1 METAKDFFT
10 SSDVK
15 FAAIRKRRRRTDV
28 LFKSLFRIAG
38 IVAAMMVILI
48 IIFVTS
54 RGVRPFLGSAEER
67 VDLKVFLTGSRWRAD
82 QGIYGLG
89 FVIINTLIVS
99 VTGGLLALPLAILSA
114 VLITRIAKGK
124 LSVLLTTIV
133 ETLAAIPSVVYG
145 VFAAGKITVLVRD
158 LGNIFGIS
166 TYGGNSSFAV
176 ILLLAIMTYPTMTT
190 LAVSGIRAVPKE
202 LDFASLALGA
212 TPTQTSFKVIVPAAR
227 SSIATG
233 FTLGLGRAFGEAT
246 AVSMIAGNALTGPS
260 WNPFDITRTL
270 TSTMLTG
277 LHETAGL
284 DYEIRFSVGV
294 VLMIVI
300 VSMNLLVHAAKRR
313 LEKKGSAI
321 S

>member
-1 METAKDFFT
+1 MENAKENVMA
-10 SSDVK
+10 SEAK
-15 FAAIRKRRRRTDV
+15 FAKIRKRRRGTDV
-28 LFKSLFRIAG
+28 LFRNLFRIAG
-38 IVAAMMVILI
+38 VIAAMMVILI

-54 RGVRPFLGSAEER
+54 RGIRPFLGSAEER
-67 VDLKVFLTGSRWRAD
+67 VNLKYFLTGSRWRAD

-124 LSVLLTTIV
+124 LSIFLTTIV

-158 LGNIFGIS
+158 LANVFGIS
-166 TYGGNSSFAV
+166 TYGGNSSLAV

-190 LAVSGIRAVPKE
+190 LAVSGIRAIPKE
-202 LDFASLALGA
+202 LDSASSLSALPD
-212 TPTQTSFKVIVPAAR
+212 TDIVQGDRPAAR

-246 AVSMIAGNALTGPS
+246 AVSMIAGNALAGPS

-277 LHETAGL
+277 LHETSGV

-294 VLMIVI
+294 ILMFVI

-313 LEKKGSAI
+313 LEKKGGLSA
-321 S
+321 

>member
-1 METAKDFFT
+1 MGTKEDKNRMT
-10 SSDVK
+10 DVK
-15 FAAIRKRRRRTDV
+15 LVQIRKRRQRTDMV
-28 LFKSLFRIAG
+28 FKSLFRIAG
-38 IVAAMMVILI
+38 VIAAMMVILI

-54 RGVRPFLGSAEER
+54 RGIRPFIGGETER

-89 FVIINTLIVS
+89 FVIINTLLVS
-99 VTGGLLALPLAILSA
+99 VAGGLLALPLAVLSA
-114 VLITRIAKGK
+114 ILITRIAKGK
-124 LSVLLTTIV
+124 VSIALTTIV

-158 LGNIFGIS
+158 LGHAFGIS
-166 TYGGNSSFAV
+166 TYGGNSSLAV

-190 LAVSGIRAVPKE
+190 LAVSGMRAVPKQ
-202 LDFASLALGA
+202 LDSASLALGA

-233 FTLGLGRAFGEAT
+233 FTLGLGRAFSEAT
-246 AVSMIAGNALTGPS
+246 AVSMIAGNALAGPS

-277 LHETAGL
+277 LHETTGL

-294 VLMIVI
+294 ILMIVI
-300 VSMNLLVHAAKRR
+300 ISMNLLVHAAKRR
-313 LEKKGSAI
+313 LEKKGGAI
-321 S
+321 A

>member
-1 METAKDFFT
+1 M
-10 SSDVK
+10 
-15 FAAIRKRRRRTDV
+15 
-28 LFKSLFRIAG
+28 
-38 IVAAMMVILI
+38 
-48 IIFVTS
+48 
-54 RGVRPFLGSAEER
+54 
-67 VDLKVFLTGSRWRAD
+67 TGSRWRAD

-233 FTLGLGRAFGEAT
+233 FCSDSDVRSART
-246 AVSMIAGNALTGPS
+246 AVSMIAGNALTDRRGIPSLRGP
-260 WNPFDITRTL
+260 
-270 TSTMLTG
+270 
-277 LHETAGL
+277 
-284 DYEIRFSVGV
+284 
-294 VLMIVI
+294 
-300 VSMNLLVHAAKRR
+300 
-313 LEKKGSAI
+313 
-321 S
+321 

>member
-1 METAKDFFT
+1 MGTEKDKYRMA
-10 SSDVK
+10 DVK
-15 FAAIRKRRRRTDV
+15 LVQIRKRRQRTDMV
-28 LFKSLFRIAG
+28 FRSLFRIAG
-38 IVAAMMVILI
+38 VIAAMMVILI

-54 RGVRPFLGSAEER
+54 RGVRPFIGGEAER

-89 FVIINTLIVS
+89 FVIINTLLVS
-99 VTGGLLALPLAILSA
+99 VAGGLLALPLAVLSA
-114 VLITRIAKGK
+114 ILITRIAKGK
-124 LSVLLTTIV
+124 VSIALTTIV

-158 LGNIFGIS
+158 LGNVFGIS
-166 TYGGNSSFAV
+166 TYGGNSSLAV

-190 LAVSGIRAVPKE
+190 LAVSGMRAVPKQ
-202 LDFASLALGA
+202 LDSASLALGA

-246 AVSMIAGNALTGPS
+246 AVSMIAGNALAGPS
-260 WNPFDITRTL
+260 WNPFEITRTL

-277 LHETAGL
+277 LHETTGL

-294 VLMIVI
+294 ILMIVI
-300 VSMNLLVHAAKRR
+300 ISMNLLVHVAKRR
-313 LEKKGSAI
+313 LEKKGGAI
-321 S
+321 A